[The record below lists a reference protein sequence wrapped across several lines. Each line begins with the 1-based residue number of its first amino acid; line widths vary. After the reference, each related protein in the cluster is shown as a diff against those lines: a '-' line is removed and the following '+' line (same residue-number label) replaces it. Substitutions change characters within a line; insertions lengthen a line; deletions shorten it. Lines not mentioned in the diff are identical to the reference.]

1 MKLKLYKI
9 LTVIFIILSFS
20 CGYYTSRYFTEKY
33 NISDTIVKV
42 DSIIIAKDN
51 IVKIPYKVSEKLP
64 PDTFFI
70 QLDSSDMVNRYKTL
84 SFKLYAQNE
93 FLDTLK
99 LDTIGKVYVR
109 SFVSKNNLDSTLYS
123 YYVNSYQKETKI
135 FVKDKNSLYIGGL
148 VGMSNLGPSVTY
160 LKNQKYGYTVGCDV
174 LTKSVNV
181 GFSVKIKS
189 W

>member
-1 MKLKLYKI
+1 MKLKLCKI
-9 LTVIFIILSFS
+9 LTVIFIILSFL
-20 CGYYTSRYFTEKY
+20 CGYYTSQHFTEKY
-33 NISDTIVKV
+33 SISDTIIKI

-70 QLDSSDMVNRYKTL
+70 PLDSIGIINRYKAL
-84 SFKLYAQNE
+84 AFKLYTQNE

-109 SFVSKNNLDSTLYS
+109 SFVSKNNLDSALYS

-160 LKNQKYGYTVGCDV
+160 LKNQKYGYTAGYDI
-174 LTKSVNV
+174 LSKSIYV